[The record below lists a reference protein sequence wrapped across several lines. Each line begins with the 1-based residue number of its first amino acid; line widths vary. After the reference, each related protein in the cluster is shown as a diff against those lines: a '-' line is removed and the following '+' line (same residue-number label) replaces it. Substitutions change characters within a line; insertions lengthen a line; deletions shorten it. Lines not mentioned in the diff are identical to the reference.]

1 MREIL
6 QSRLKGSVHHV
17 KSRGNHRQLCQD
29 STSPQPVSDQLTS
42 RWCCSIL
49 SVSITCLCECE
60 SENDCDTFFPNSDKD
75 VLDSRLLRRFV
86 LLLYLSGLELVYHH
100 QGSNTIN
107 VCLVFLEDSSVVH
120 GRYLVG

>member
-1 MREIL
+1 M
-6 QSRLKGSVHHV
+6 SRVVVTIASFVRTAHL
-17 KSRGNHRQLCQD
+17 RNLF
-29 STSPQPVSDQLTS
+29 LTNS
-42 RWCCSIL
+42 QVDWCCSIL

-60 SENDCDTFFPNSDKD
+60 SGNDCDTFFPNSDKD

-86 LLLYLSGLELVYHH
+86 LLLYLPGLELVYYH